1 MTKIFFAFM
10 FLLSLSALAQDS
22 VIGHWK
28 ILVVYNNYM
37 YYNVKLVSVYAKI
50 SWNDS
55 IVEMANDNK
64 MVIS

>member
-1 MTKIFFAFM
+1 MKKIFFAFM

-55 IVEMANDNK
+55 IVEMTNDNK